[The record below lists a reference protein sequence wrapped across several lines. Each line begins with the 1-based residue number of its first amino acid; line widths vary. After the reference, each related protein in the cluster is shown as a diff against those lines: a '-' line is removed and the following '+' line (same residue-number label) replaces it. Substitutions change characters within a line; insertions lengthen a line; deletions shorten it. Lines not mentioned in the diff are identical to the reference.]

1 VSSQQTI
8 VVAPDK
14 FKGSLTASQAARA
27 IAAGASRAAPS
38 AECTLCPMADGGE
51 GTVDTFVERGARR
64 ISAQVDGP
72 RGNAV
77 ASAFALQDDTAI
89 LEMSSASGLQ
99 LLEKD
104 ERDPTRTNTFGTG
117 ELLLAALNAGAR
129 RLIVGIGGSAT
140 NDVGTGM
147 LRALGARFLDEHE
160 REIDGDILDFE
171 RLATIDVRG
180 LDRRLQSTTIEV
192 ACDVD
197 NPLCGPNGATRTFA
211 PQKGATPAQIE
222 LLESVV
228 RHVAC
233 VAAATLGRDRSDVPG
248 AGAAGGLGFAFDA
261 FLGARLERGVEIVA
275 RACGLDGLLANA
287 SLCLTGEGKIDL
299 QTLHGKTVDGVARLA
314 AKHGVH
320 TIAFGGRVDGDAAAA
335 LKERGIDVVPI
346 APAGTSAEE
355 SMRRAAELLERAAET
370 AVRSLR

>member
-1 VSSQQTI
+1 MSSQQTI

-38 AECTLCPMADGGE
+38 AQFTLCPMADGGE

-64 ISAQVDGP
+64 VSAQVHGP
-72 RGNAV
+72 RGKAV
-77 ASAFALQDDTAI
+77 ASAFALQGDTAI

-147 LRALGARFLDEHE
+147 LRALGARFFDDHE

-171 RLATIDVRG
+171 RLASIDVRG
-180 LDRRLQSTTIEV
+180 LDERLQSTTIEV

-222 LLESVV
+222 RLESAV
-228 RHVAC
+228 RHVAR

-275 RACGLDGLLANA
+275 RACGLDGLLASA

-320 TIAFGGRVDGDAAAA
+320 TIAFGGRIEADAAAA
-335 LKERGIDVVPI
+335 LKERCIDVVSI
-346 APAGTSAEE
+346 APPGTSAEE